1 MYEEIGID
9 KLSDSQRKN
18 LIKGKAIRVK
28 SGNSH
33 YIYLTR
39 EQLKNVNKAFK
50 HGKAVTIKFD
60 KEQVEKH
67 GSGLFGD
74 IAKFVKKHSLQKL
87 VNPVIRGVKQASH
100 SGVSRASNFLHS
112 KIDKLKPI
120 EGEGILSDI
129 LGAVSQGT
137 SMFGL
142 GVARKKMDKVS
153 KPRAVKPKAVKPKAV
168 KPKGV
173 KRGKGFLTNL
183 VKSIAS
189 SDTAKNII
197 KDVVNKGVDVGIK
210 SLTGGQ
216 VKRRGRPRKI
226 VGSALMPAGY

>member
-153 KPRAVKPKAVKPKAV
+153 KPRAVKPKAVKPK
-168 KPKGV
+168 GV

-197 KDVVNKGVDVGIK
+197 KDVVNKGVDAGVNA
-210 SLTGGQ
+210 LTGGQ

-226 VGSALMPAGY
+226 VGSALLPAGY

>member
-67 GSGLFGD
+67 GAGLFGD

-137 SMFGL
+137 NMLGL

-153 KPRAVKPKAVKPKAV
+153 KPRAVKKPKVVKPKGV
-168 KPKGV
+168 KGV